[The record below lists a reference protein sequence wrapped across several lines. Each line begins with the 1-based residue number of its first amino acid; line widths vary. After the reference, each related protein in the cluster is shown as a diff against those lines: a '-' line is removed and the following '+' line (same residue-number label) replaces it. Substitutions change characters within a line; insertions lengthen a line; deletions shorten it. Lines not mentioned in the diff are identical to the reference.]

1 MNSAE
6 KLRLL
11 RRRMQEQ
18 GMDAYVVVT
27 DDFHGSEY
35 VGDYFKAREYLSGFT
50 GSAGT
55 LVVLPDSA
63 ALWTDGRYFLQ
74 AADQLAGSTIDLM
87 RAGQPAFPP
96 SGLFWHRGCRREAP
110 WASTDAPSAVFL
122 PGRWPLRWRGRTSAS
137 PMSRIWPGPCGRIVP
152 ALSAQPVWEL
162 PAECAGLTREEK
174 LHLLREK
181 MRETGAEV
189 LVLTA
194 LDEVAWTLNLR
205 GDDVRCTPVFL
216 SFLLL
221 RQEEATLCVQEQI
234 LSGELKEKLV
244 ACGVA
249 LAPYE
254 SIYDRLRAIPAG
266 TAVQT
271 DSATANYCV
280 LQSLSGAKVLD
291 RPSPVQLMK
300 AMKTPA
306 EQENFRAAHIKDGV
320 AVCRFICW
328 LQSHV
333 GKEPITECS
342 AAAKLESFR
351 AQQPDYLGPSFDSI
365 MAFGPHGAIVHYE
378 PTAETDVPLEPRSF
392 CLADTGGHYLQG
404 TTDITRTI
412 PLGPLTEEERRAY
425 TVVLK
430 GHLRLGA
437 ARFPEGL
444 CGQNL
449 DILARL
455 PLWEQGMD
463 YNHGTGHGVGYVL
476 SVHEGPQRLHW
487 RLPENQK
494 VTALAEGMVV
504 SNEPGYYAAG
514 QFGIRHENLELVQRD
529 GENEYGRFL
538 HFEPLT
544 MVPFDRTALELS
556 LLSEEELALLNAY
569 HEKVRAAIAPH
580 LDGEELAWLM
590 AATAPILR

>member
-87 RAGQPAFPP
+87 RAGQPGVPTIGAFLAQRVPQ
-96 SGLFWHRGCRREAP
+96 GGTVGF
-110 WASTDAPSAVFL
+110 D
-122 PGRWPLRWRGRTSAS
+122 GRTVSSLFART
-137 PMSRIWPGPCGRIVP
+137 MAAALEGKNVRFTYEQDLAGAVWPDRA

-174 LHLLREK
+174 LRLLREK

-234 LSGELKEKLV
+234 LSGELKEKLA

-249 LAPYE
+249 LGIMVHTSAAMLGISAVIAQSVTLFTLLRYAGAA
-254 SIYDRLRAIPAG
+254 YLCWMGFHALRAGRQVTAAVVRHGGQEAG
-266 TAVQT
+266 AQPVRGLRGRAFRQGFLTNALNPKAVLFFLTMLPQF
-271 DSATANYCV
+271 
-280 LQSLSGAKVLD
+280 LD
-291 RPSPVQLMK
+291 PH
-300 AMKTPA
+300 
-306 EQENFRAAHIKDGV
+306 AALWPQ
-320 AVCRFICW
+320 F
-328 LQSHV
+328 
-333 GKEPITECS
+333 
-342 AAAKLESFR
+342 LE
-351 AQQPDYLGPSFDSI
+351 LGGI
-365 MAFGPHGAIVHYE
+365 MAF
-378 PTAETDVPLEPRSF
+378 F
-392 CLADTGGHYLQG
+392 CLGWFVLLASLLHRIRRLFVRPAFQAWLHRLTGLIFIGF
-404 TTDITRTI
+404 
-412 PLGPLTEEERRAY
+412 AF
-425 TVVLK
+425 
-430 GHLRLGA
+430 RL
-437 ARFPEGL
+437 
-444 CGQNL
+444 
-449 DILARL
+449 
-455 PLWEQGMD
+455 
-463 YNHGTGHGVGYVL
+463 
-476 SVHEGPQRLHW
+476 
-487 RLPENQK
+487 
-494 VTALAEGMVV
+494 
-504 SNEPGYYAAG
+504 
-514 QFGIRHENLELVQRD
+514 
-529 GENEYGRFL
+529 
-538 HFEPLT
+538 
-544 MVPFDRTALELS
+544 ALEKL
-556 LLSEEELALLNAY
+556 
-569 HEKVRAAIAPH
+569 
-580 LDGEELAWLM
+580 
-590 AATAPILR
+590 

>member
-11 RRRMQEQ
+11 RQRMQEQ

-87 RAGQPAFPP
+87 RAGQPGVPTIGAFLAQRVPQ
-96 SGLFWHRGCRREAP
+96 GGTVGF
-110 WASTDAPSAVFL
+110 D
-122 PGRWPLRWRGRTSAS
+122 GRTVSSLFART
-137 PMSRIWPGPCGRIVP
+137 MAAALEGKNVRFAYEQDLAGAVWPDRP

-174 LHLLREK
+174 LRLLREK

-271 DSATANYCV
+271 DSATANYSV

-365 MAFGPHGAIVHYE
+365 MAFGPHGAIGCAAGA
-378 PTAETDVPLEPRSF
+378 PQLLP
-392 CLADTGGHYLQG
+392 GGVR
-404 TTDITRTI
+404 RT
-412 PLGPLTEEERRAY
+412 LSSGDH
-425 TVVLK
+425 
-430 GHLRLGA
+430 GHHPYHPAGA
-437 ARFPEGL
+437 ADGGGTPGLYGGAEGPSAAGSGPVPGGPVRAESGYSGPAASVGAGDGLQPRHRPRRGL
-444 CGQNL
+444 C
-449 DILARL
+449 ARR
-455 PLWEQGMD
+455 P
-463 YNHGTGHGVGYVL
+463 
-476 SVHEGPQRLHW
+476 
-487 RLPENQK
+487 
-494 VTALAEGMVV
+494 
-504 SNEPGYYAAG
+504 
-514 QFGIRHENLELVQRD
+514 
-529 GENEYGRFL
+529 
-538 HFEPLT
+538 
-544 MVPFDRTALELS
+544 
-556 LLSEEELALLNAY
+556 
-569 HEKVRAAIAPH
+569 
-580 LDGEELAWLM
+580 
-590 AATAPILR
+590 

>member
-87 RAGQPAFPP
+87 RAGQPGVPTIGAFLAQRVPQ
-96 SGLFWHRGCRREAP
+96 GGIVGF
-110 WASTDAPSAVFL
+110 D
-122 PGRWPLRWRGRTSAS
+122 GRTVSSLFART
-137 PMSRIWPGPCGRIVP
+137 MAAALEGKNVRFAYEQDLAGAVWPDRP

-174 LHLLREK
+174 LRLLREK

-234 LSGELKEKLV
+234 LSGELKEKLA

-266 TAVQT
+266 AAVQT

-306 EQENFRAAHIKDGV
+306 EQETLRDESQALSRAFRHYD
-320 AVCRFICW
+320 
-328 LQSHV
+328 
-333 GKEPITECS
+333 E
-342 AAAKLESFR
+342 
-351 AQQPDYLGPSFDSI
+351 LG
-365 MAFGPHGAIVHYE
+365 
-378 PTAETDVPLEPRSF
+378 
-392 CLADTGGHYLQG
+392 
-404 TTDITRTI
+404 
-412 PLGPLTEEERRAY
+412 
-425 TVVLK
+425 LK
-430 GHLRLGA
+430 GIPKEEMMEKVENALLA
-437 ARFPEGL
+437 AFRKENNGNENVRIKLDPEKNKIRGEEV
-444 CGQNL
+444 CIST
-449 DILARL
+449 D
-455 PLWEQGMD
+455 D
-463 YNHGTGHGVGYVL
+463 
-476 SVHEGPQRLHW
+476 S
-487 RLPENQK
+487 K
-494 VTALAEGMVV
+494 VKVWVIPT
-504 SNEPGYYAAG
+504 N
-514 QFGIRHENLELVQRD
+514 
-529 GENEYGRFL
+529 
-538 HFEPLT
+538 
-544 MVPFDRTALELS
+544 
-556 LLSEEELALLNAY
+556 EELMIAQDTAALC
-569 HEKVRAAIAPH
+569 K
-580 LDGEELAWLM
+580 
-590 AATAPILR
+590 

>member
-87 RAGQPAFPP
+87 RAGQPGVPTIGAFLAQRVPQ
-96 SGLFWHRGCRREAP
+96 GGVVGF
-110 WASTDAPSAVFL
+110 D
-122 PGRWPLRWRGRTSAS
+122 GRTVSSLFART
-137 PMSRIWPGPCGRIVP
+137 MAAALEGKNVRFAYEQDLAGAVWPDRP

-174 LHLLREK
+174 LRLLREK

-234 LSGELKEKLV
+234 LSGELKEKLA

-254 SIYDRLRAIPAG
+254 SIYDRLRAMWARNPSPSAALPPSWRASGLSSRTIWGQALTPSWPSAPTEPSSTMNPRRRRMCRWSPAASAWRIPADTICRG
-266 TAVQT
+266 PRTSPA
-271 DSATANYCV
+271 
-280 LQSLSGAKVLD
+280 
-291 RPSPVQLMK
+291 PS
-300 AMKTPA
+300 
-306 EQENFRAAHIKDGV
+306 R
-320 AVCRFICW
+320 W
-328 LQSHV
+328 
-333 GKEPITECS
+333 
-342 AAAKLESFR
+342 
-351 AQQPDYLGPSFDSI
+351 
-365 MAFGPHGAIVHYE
+365 
-378 PTAETDVPLEPRSF
+378 
-392 CLADTGGHYLQG
+392 
-404 TTDITRTI
+404 
-412 PLGPLTEEERRAY
+412 
-425 TVVLK
+425 
-430 GHLRLGA
+430 
-437 ARFPEGL
+437 
-444 CGQNL
+444 
-449 DILARL
+449 
-455 PLWEQGMD
+455 
-463 YNHGTGHGVGYVL
+463 
-476 SVHEGPQRLHW
+476 
-487 RLPENQK
+487 
-494 VTALAEGMVV
+494 
-504 SNEPGYYAAG
+504 
-514 QFGIRHENLELVQRD
+514 
-529 GENEYGRFL
+529 GR
-538 HFEPLT
+538 
-544 MVPFDRTALELS
+544 
-556 LLSEEELALLNAY
+556 
-569 HEKVRAAIAPH
+569 
-580 LDGEELAWLM
+580 
-590 AATAPILR
+590 